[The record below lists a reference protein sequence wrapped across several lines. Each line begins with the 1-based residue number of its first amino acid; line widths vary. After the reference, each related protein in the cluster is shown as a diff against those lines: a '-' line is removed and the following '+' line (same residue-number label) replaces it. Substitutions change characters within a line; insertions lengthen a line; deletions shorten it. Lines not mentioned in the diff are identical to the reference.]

1 MVVKIKDRIAIVDDD
16 AAVRQALS
24 RLLSAAA
31 LEAVSYSS
39 GAEFLEALASG
50 EPSCVILDMHMP
62 GLSGLDVQRYLAE
75 AKSTVPVIV
84 ITGHDSPKARDEAMA
99 LGARAYLAKPVE
111 GRLLI
116 AQLRKLARR
125 GAGSRARHSPGDGIR

>member
-1 MVVKIKDRIAIVDDD
+1 MMVKIKDRIAIVDDD
-16 AAVRQALS
+16 AAVRQALR
-24 RLLSAAA
+24 RLLNAAA

-62 GLSGLDVQRYLAE
+62 GLSGLDVQRHLAKS
-75 AKSTVPVIV
+75 KSTVPVIV
-84 ITGHDSPKARDEAMA
+84 ITGHDSPLAREEAMA

-116 AQLRKLARR
+116 AQLRKLARPAKVR
-125 GAGSRARHSPGDGIR
+125 N